1 MRFAKPI
8 HWAEGLFLEPQHLQ
22 RSQVLTQQQTWQTL
36 SLCLP
41 YAYGLIDLEIDEEA
55 LEAKRIVLT
64 KLSAIMPDGTE
75 ISMPGN
81 CRVPPL
87 QLDLNPPVANAQMST
102 NPAWQ
107 AGSSGLMVYLSLPS
121 LSVTDSNLGVKN
133 KSGRYSLAAESMLD
147 ENTGDNE
154 VSLIVREY
162 NVQLT
167 TKDQAT
173 TSHCVLPICRIRYSS
188 QLKLQLDKTYLP
200 PFVTVSDSCPLLP
213 WATELLFMLKNCRVN
228 LEADI
233 EKDGFDSKLV
243 TGADM
248 LRLTQLAALNSFI
261 ERAENFLQPQKI
273 TPFALAL
280 ELCDL
285 LGRLSVLNPLAH
297 ARSPLYQ
304 HEDAFPM
311 FQELSLRIR
320 TLLSRGNTSQEFA
333 CLEFGL
339 DQQGFLGLFNLP
351 DTFFSAGQY
360 FLAVS
365 FECELKE
372 RIADVEN
379 GDNFRLLDVESF
391 KDRVRGV
398 KLMHLRY
405 PPHFLPSLNHTLWFR
420 LMIEDSLKVWDY
432 IREDR
437 AMVIDYAPSLFV
449 SLRASLYF
457 SVEQSAST
465 TQPQPLQL
473 PQPPQR

>member
-22 RSQVLTQQQTWQTL
+22 RAQVLTQQQTWQTL
-36 SLCLP
+36 SLCLE

-64 KLSAIMPDGTE
+64 KLSAIMPDGTQ

-81 CRVPPL
+81 CHVPPL
-87 QLDLNPPVANAQMST
+87 QLDLNLQAAANASANASVSAQ
-102 NPAWQ
+102 
-107 AGSSGLMVYLSLPS
+107 GFMVYLALPS
-121 LSVTDSNLGVKN
+121 LSVTDSNLGVKQQ
-133 KSGRYSLAAESMLD
+133 SGRYSLAAERMLD

-167 TKDQAT
+167 TKDQSS
-173 TSHCVLPICRIRYSS
+173 TSHCVLPIARVRYSP

-200 PFVTVSDSCPLLP
+200 PFVTVSSSCPLLP

-261 ERAENFLQPQKI
+261 ERAENFLQPNKI
-273 TPFALAL
+273 TPFALGL

-297 ARSPLYQ
+297 ARAPQYQ

-320 TLLSRGNTSQEFA
+320 TLLSRENTSQEFA

-351 DTFFSAGQY
+351 DSFFSASQY

-365 FECELKE
+365 FAGDLRE
-372 RIADVEN
+372 RIADIEN
-379 GDNFRLLDVESF
+379 GDNFRLLDVGSF
-391 KDRVRGV
+391 KDRIRGV
-398 KLMHLRY
+398 KLVHLRY
-405 PPHFLPSLNHTLWFR
+405 PPHFLPSLNHTIWFK
-420 LMIEDSLKVWDY
+420 LMVEESLKVWSY

-437 AMVIDYAPSLFV
+437 AMVIDYAPSLFGNL
-449 SLRASLYF
+449 SASLYF
-457 SVEQSAST
+457 SVEQNVTNSAMNTAVNT
-465 TQPQPLQL
+465 TLRMP
-473 PQPPQR
+473 